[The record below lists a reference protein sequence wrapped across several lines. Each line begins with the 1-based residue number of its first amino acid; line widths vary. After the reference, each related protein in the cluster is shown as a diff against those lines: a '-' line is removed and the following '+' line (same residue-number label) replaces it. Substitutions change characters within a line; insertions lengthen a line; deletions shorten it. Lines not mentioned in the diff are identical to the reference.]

1 MPLTSKAFEQSFL
14 GSYGGLLVAL
24 GLTLFAFSTAIAWS
38 YYGDRAVTY
47 LVGTK
52 WVLPYR
58 CLYVLGF
65 FLATIV
71 DTSLIWLISAVTVAL
86 MTLPNLI
93 GMFLMRKEVKQMTH
107 DYWQKVS
114 SSAIHRNGAAAGWG
128 IRCLG
133 SLNAESFSI
142 LLCRG
147 SNHGNFEAHR
157 SCSRPAGRSCGLHQF
172 HHNQALRVKGIRMSS
187 VLSSPNRQVVLVG
200 CGSLQAAQF
209 IDQAETLAARPS
221 TPVLGQSFPPLSAA
235 CRDVRYQVNEFCM
248 FGLCRELKDVFAR
261 SLRPSTAHAASKRR
275 AGYAIGVNAQG
286 TQTLEFAQ
294 CRRCQW
300 SQWLWVPRRLHAL
313 ADIQ

>member
-1 MPLTSKAFEQSFL
+1 MPPANDPVRAFSGTLTVQAGVPDLSNVTILHNRSVAENVRVSAQGEPFDGMMVVEEGELMDGSLSLSGDSLLHSVPLTSKAFEQSFL

-114 SSAIHRNGAAAGWG
+114 SSA
-128 IRCLG
+128 
-133 SLNAESFSI
+133 ESS
-142 LLCRG
+142 
-147 SNHGNFEAHR
+147 
-157 SCSRPAGRSCGLHQF
+157 
-172 HHNQALRVKGIRMSS
+172 
-187 VLSSPNRQVVLVG
+187 
-200 CGSLQAAQF
+200 
-209 IDQAETLAARPS
+209 
-221 TPVLGQSFPPLSAA
+221 QS
-235 CRDVRYQVNEFCM
+235 
-248 FGLCRELKDVFAR
+248 
-261 SLRPSTAHAASKRR
+261 
-275 AGYAIGVNAQG
+275 
-286 TQTLEFAQ
+286 
-294 CRRCQW
+294 
-300 SQWLWVPRRLHAL
+300 
-313 ADIQ
+313 